1 MNLIHRI
8 AAYAVVLSVGS
19 LSFSAPLSA
28 KTLTIED
35 AVEFALKNDATLQQ
49 GKIDLDQKKRESSH
63 SVNSFLPNIAAEGI
77 IAKAGDLNDRDSQE
91 NVYQAKI
98 GASASLTIDLGVPA
112 KIKALKKQYQA
123 QQITYDYLVRQ
134 VTSAVKKG
142 FYAVICKK
150 MIYDAYCDYQ
160 SSSEKTLN
168 ESKVKY
174 GNGMIPESDF
184 LMAQYDAEDAK
195 IQTSNA
201 RLDYTSALATF
212 LSTIGIAESGGY
224 ELQGDIEEAVPT
236 EEFGEE
242 TVNKV
247 VSASTEI
254 AVLEKQLEAAR
265 AAKWNSVGQGYF
277 PSVILNGGVYPFGY
291 RKFDNDSLDSS
302 AKNKI
307 QPWSVSATVRIP
319 LDALLP
325 ISSTHDAISKVSDT
339 EKSLEIKLAD
349 TKRKLRTDI
358 KNLIDKIN
366 LTKEVVVSRRNSIG
380 IAKRRYELTDGAF
393 QRGSKTATDLQNARV
408 DYEVVRV
415 YYYQEQYNLIS
426 DVLTLK
432 EKYTEN

>member
-1 MNLIHRI
+1 M
-8 AAYAVVLSVGS
+8 
-19 LSFSAPLSA
+19 
-28 KTLTIED
+28 
-35 AVEFALKNDATLQQ
+35 
-49 GKIDLDQKKRESSH
+49 
-63 SVNSFLPNIAAEGI
+63 
-77 IAKAGDLNDRDSQE
+77 
-91 NVYQAKI
+91 YQSKI

-123 QQITYDYLVRQ
+123 QQITYDYLMRQ

-150 MIYDAYCDYQ
+150 MIYDAYRDYQ

-168 ESKVKY
+168 DSKVKHN
-174 GNGMIPESDF
+174 NGMIPETDL

-201 RLDYTSALATF
+201 RLDYTSSLTTF
-212 LSTIGIAESGGY
+212 LSTIGITDNEVY
-224 ELQGDIEEAVPT
+224 ELQGNIEDAVPS

-242 TVNKV
+242 TVSKV
-247 VSASTEI
+247 FSASTEI
-254 AVLEKQLEAAR
+254 AVLEKKLEAAR
-265 AAKWNSVGQGYF
+265 AAKWKAVGQGWL
-277 PSVILNGGVYPFGY
+277 PSVTLSGGIYPFGY
-291 RKFDNDSLDSS
+291 RKFDNDLLDSQ

-307 QPWSVSATVRIP
+307 QPWSVTAMVRIP
-319 LDALLP
+319 LDAWLP
-325 ISSTHDAISKVSDT
+325 LSSTHDAISTVSDSV
-339 EKSLEIKLAD
+339 KSLEIQLAD
-349 TKRKLRTDI
+349 TKRKLRADT

-366 LTKEVVVSRRNSIG
+366 LTKEVVVSRRNTID

-408 DYEVVRV
+408 DYEAVRV